1 MSFFCSQIKFDSEYI
16 ILVDKLKNV
25 NYDTDLIMNFQQN
38 LMFSSH
44 IDQICSKAIRNLGFL
59 TRNSKELTY
68 KVSLKTL
75 VEIVRILSITW
86 ILLRII
92 AFNAN
97 RFGWI
102 TRMCSKKI
110 FKIHWQQ
117 TSTYYWW
124 SFSILISIPLTTIQ
138 ESLYLECL
146 DKRRRRINIC
156 FMSIASRPIW

>member
-75 VEIVRILSITW
+75 VEIVRILSIT
-86 ILLRII
+86 
-92 AFNAN
+92 
-97 RFGWI
+97 
-102 TRMCSKKI
+102 
-110 FKIHWQQ
+110 
-117 TSTYYWW
+117 
-124 SFSILISIPLTTIQ
+124 
-138 ESLYLECL
+138 
-146 DKRRRRINIC
+146 
-156 FMSIASRPIW
+156 